1 MNILLFFLGV
11 GVFGVLLT
19 WAIRTPSRWKQLVL
33 KAAQDGQ
40 IQPMMEE
47 LARRPQPLQ
56 PRFYDE
62 AMQLLMRENRD
73 VAVRLAIAFTPGH
86 PGHKRVQYW
95 LSEIQSLSPESPL
108 LSTDFLEKH
117 HRACCSPAGG

>member
-1 MNILLFFLGV
+1 M
-11 GVFGVLLT
+11 
-19 WAIRTPSRWKQLVL
+19 WAMRTPSRWKQLVL
-33 KAAQDGQ
+33 EAAQDGH

-47 LARRPQPLQ
+47 LDRRPQPLR

-62 AMQLLMRENRD
+62 AMQLLIREHRN
-73 VAVRLAIAFTPGH
+73 VAVRLAIAFTPRH

-108 LSTDFLEKH
+108 LSTEFLEKY
-117 HRACCSPAGG
+117 HRSCCSPAGG